1 MSVNIYMTTSY
12 RIEHEFPSVPL
23 DIFVKHLN
31 HTELNKM
38 LAAMPSFKSRDLVE
52 EQELE
57 NGEKQWCFLVSA
69 AGDLPPAVS
78 AIASPDLFKWH
89 EKSHYI
95 PKEKTLHFKIEPLSG
110 GSKFEGSGKFI
121 YSKMKNGT
129 KRVLE
134 GEMSVKIPF
143 VGKIV
148 ESFLVNELKKNYEV
162 EPDIQSKFYA
172 KIMK

>member
-1 MSVNIYMTTSY
+1 MTTSY

-23 DIFVKHLN
+23 DIFVQNLN
-31 HTELNKM
+31 HAELNKM
-38 LAAMPSFKSRDLVE
+38 LTALPSFKSRELIE

-89 EKSHYI
+89 EKSHYV

-110 GSKFEGSGKFI
+110 SSKFEGSGRFI
-121 YSKMKNGT
+121 YSKLKNGT

-134 GEMSVKIPF
+134 GEMNVKIPF

-162 EPDIQSKFYA
+162 EPGVQSKFYA
-172 KIMK
+172 KMMRS